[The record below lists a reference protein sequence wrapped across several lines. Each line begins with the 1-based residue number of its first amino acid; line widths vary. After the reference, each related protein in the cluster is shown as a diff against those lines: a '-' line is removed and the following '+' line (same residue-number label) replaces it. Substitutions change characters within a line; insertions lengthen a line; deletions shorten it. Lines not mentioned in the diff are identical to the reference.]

1 MDTTI
6 HSALPADHP
15 WLVKPETGAYFI
27 CVKSYSRP
35 AKPKP
40 GDEGL
45 SAREL
50 AEALA
55 TDIRDNH
62 RVYAYL
68 FEYISEERK
77 AEMAAIAAAR
87 ERARIFASQLDKYR
101 QDAQLKGMVFM
112 EEDRITVHHKSVNY
126 NDQIAVLVGGF
137 KTDEDAR
144 KALDKVHTWP
154 SPKNKMLMDGAAI
167 VATGK
172 DGKPGVQEG
181 YMNPYMTATIV
192 PNPSIPRQQAASS
205 EATIDPIITKLNH
218 NRPYSLLKA
227 TKGWTL
233 AVKSF
238 TAPVEI
244 VGRDGDG
251 KSAMKK
257 IGTSSGG
264 DVLQAGAVQA
274 EALAKALREMK
285 GPGGQVLGLE
295 SFVLHTRTSSIVTVG
310 QFDSPNDPALIQTQQ
325 LLKGITMNVSDDKTG
340 TRPSMN
346 TLSLFENKLL
356 PMPIPRAERTQ

>member
-1 MDTTI
+1 VDTTI
-6 HSALPADHP
+6 HTALPADHP
-15 WLVKPETGAYFI
+15 WLVKPEHGAYFI

-35 AKPKP
+35 ARPKP

-55 TDIRDNH
+55 TDIRDLW
-62 RVYAYL
+62 RVNAYL

-77 AEMAAIAAAR
+77 AEMASIAAAR

-112 EEDRITVHHKSVNY
+112 EDDRITVHHKSVNY

-137 KTDEDAR
+137 KTEKDASE
-144 KALDKVHTWP
+144 ALATVHKWP

-167 VATGK
+167 VVTGK

-181 YMNPYMTATIV
+181 YMNPYVTATVV
-192 PNPSIPRQQAASS
+192 PNPAIQRAQQPAGS
-205 EATIDPIITKLNH
+205 ETGLDPIIAKLNH

-251 KSAMKK
+251 KNVMKK
-257 IGTSSGG
+257 IGTSNGG

-274 EALAKALREMK
+274 EALAKVLREMK
-285 GPGGQVLGLE
+285 GPGGQSLGLE
-295 SFVLHTRTSSIVTVG
+295 AFVLHTRSSSIVTIG
-310 QFDSPNDPALIQTQQ
+310 QFDSPNDPALLQTQQ

-346 TLSLFENKLL
+346 NLSLFENKLL
-356 PMPIPRAERTQ
+356 PMPIPHQ